1 MEIRVINFEILTR
14 HYKIYQDGID
24 HINNERKNFIQS
36 IEPIRK
42 EMNSFIAL
50 STNGVIVDQKTQDD
64 RNEKFQK
71 LQNDLIE
78 MDNEFKNLSKEMIDK
93 LNIDSYDGLSKI
105 INEWAIGSSID
116 MVTGNMEVVYLNP
129 KFDSTNDILEILK
142 EKDLFI

>member
-14 HYKIYQDGID
+14 HYKIYQDGIH

-116 MVTGNMEVVYLNP
+116 MVTGSMEVVYLNP